1 MLQPSF
7 SRLTGR
13 VTSCSPAVPRTRNRS
28 VRPHAAVHPTPCIP
42 GDSHTC
48 HGRILRG
55 RRRRSFTS
63 VGIHRDHHA
72 VPRVRHA
79 ALLTRATKEG
89 RAGVNDDA
97 PSGQR
102 EPHGGSKPLCGK
114 KRGTSSLR
122 GELFLRRELDV
133 DPVLLRVCVRDRL
146 DLRNL
151 PGRRCRLE
159 EVAEALL
166 LL

>member
-1 MLQPSF
+1 MID
-7 SRLTGR
+7 RAR
-13 VTSCSPAVPRTRNRS
+13 
-28 VRPHAAVHPTPCIP
+28 
-42 GDSHTC
+42 
-48 HGRILRG
+48 
-55 RRRRSFTS
+55 
-63 VGIHRDHHA
+63 RDH
-72 VPRVRHA
+72 
-79 ALLTRATKEG
+79 
-89 RAGVNDDA
+89 DA

-159 EVAEALL
+159 EVAEALGVAVYMGGGPSAIYAAEAL
-166 LL
+166 AAWDELTAK